1 MMKERKEKEEPE
13 LSEEECRD
21 LIKKE
26 ESKQNKKSF
35 LDQGKEPDIL
45 YPEKE
50 APSEAIVKI
59 GKEKGKASPKSS
71 KKEGSKFA
79 SSSGP

>member
-13 LSEEECRD
+13 LTEEECRH

-26 ESKQNKKSF
+26 DTKSNKKNF
-35 LDQGKEPDIL
+35 LDKDKE
-45 YPEKE
+45 PEKE

-79 SSSGP
+79 SSGGP